1 MGSIMPNM
9 GIVKGRPRTR
19 TQGERVSKEVGL
31 ANALFTT
38 TQQRVLGLLFG
49 QPERSFFANELI
61 GLTRSGSGAVQR
73 ELKRLVA
80 SGLVTVS
87 PIGNQKHFQANP
99 ASPIF
104 EELQSLVVKTVG
116 LADPIRAS
124 LEPISSRIGL
134 ALIYGSVAS
143 GRDTAASD
151 VDLLVVADGLTLEEL
166 YRELATAENAL
177 DRKIHP
183 TLYTSQEFSKRRKAR
198 HPFLTKVLEGDKI
211 VLLGNSDDPSATR

>member
-1 MGSIMPNM
+1 
-9 GIVKGRPRTR
+9 
-19 TQGERVSKEVGL
+19 
-31 ANALFTT
+31 
-38 TQQRVLGLLFG
+38 LFG

-61 GLTRSGSGAVQR
+61 GLTGSGSGAVQR

-198 HPFLTKVLEGDKI
+198 HPFVTKVLEGDKI